1 MRTYNHHCLQ
11 WNRFKITYIN
21 YDFYFKF
28 NVLIHSNS
36 LGVFRIGTD
45 RLLRLELMRYLNK
58 IGYSNREITDF
69 FNISNIKKVR
79 SNDLYK
85 PKDIWVGLKKYNK
98 RLKRF
103 DNDKVIQFR
112 ERLYVEKRF

>member
-1 MRTYNHHCLQ
+1 M
-11 WNRFKITYIN
+11 I
-21 YDFYFKF
+21 
-28 NVLIHSNS
+28 
-36 LGVFRIGTD
+36 
-45 RLLRLELMRYLNK
+45 YLNK
-58 IGYSNREITDF
+58 IGYSNREITDL

-112 ERLYVEKRF
+112 ERLYVSELPK